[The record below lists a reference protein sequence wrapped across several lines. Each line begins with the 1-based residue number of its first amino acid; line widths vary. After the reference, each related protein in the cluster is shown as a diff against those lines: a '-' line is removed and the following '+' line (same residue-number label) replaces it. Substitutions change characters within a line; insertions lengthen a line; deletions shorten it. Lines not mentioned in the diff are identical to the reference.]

1 MPRDVQVEWAVQ
13 VVAVLVLTV
22 FGRRAP
28 EPQQSLIYFA
38 AFVIGLIL
46 VASVGRAI
54 V

>member
-1 MPRDVQVEWAVQ
+1 MQAEWAVELL
-13 VVAVLVLTV
+13 AVIVLSV
-22 FGRRAP
+22 LGRNAP

-54 V
+54 A